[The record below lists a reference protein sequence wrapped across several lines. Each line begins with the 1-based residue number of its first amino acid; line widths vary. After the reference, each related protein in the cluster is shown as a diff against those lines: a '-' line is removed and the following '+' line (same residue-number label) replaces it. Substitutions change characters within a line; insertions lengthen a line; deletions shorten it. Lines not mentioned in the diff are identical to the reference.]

1 MSITNK
7 HYVKRIAETSI
18 GVSTLRGH
26 PANTIS
32 TARDYLKEL
41 NLEEFQCSSARDFNK
56 VLDKHTI
63 RLSKQIQK
71 LDHRFA
77 YWGSARKALNLF
89 LGDAAYHA
97 ILRKEF
103 HFDRIEKYLEV
114 PLDSQVANGLI
125 SLAEERNVNLP
136 TWETIRGLLSE
147 NSNLYQNFASSY
159 AKEIGCS
166 RIQLDLLLWRNN
178 G

>member
-1 MSITNK
+1 MGITNED
-7 HYVKRIAETSI
+7 YTRRIAEASI
-18 GVSTLRGH
+18 GASTLRGH
-26 PANTIS
+26 PSNTIS
-32 TARDYLKEL
+32 TTRAYLKTL
-41 NLEEFQCSSARDFNK
+41 KLEEFQCSNAKDFNK

-77 YWGSARKALNLF
+77 FWGSARKALNLF

-97 ILRKEF
+97 ILRKEYRL
-103 HFDRIEKYLEV
+103 DRIEKFMEV

-125 SLAEERNVNLP
+125 SLAEERNVSLP
-136 TWETIRGLLSE
+136 KWKTIRGLLPDESI
-147 NSNLYQNFASSY
+147 LYQSFASSY
-159 AKEIGCS
+159 AKELGCT
-166 RIQLDLLLWRNN
+166 RIQLDLLLWRKN

>member
-1 MSITNK
+1 MGITK
-7 HYVKRIAETSI
+7 EDYIRRIAEASI

-32 TARDYLKEL
+32 TTRTYLKKL
-41 NLEEFQCSSARDFNK
+41 GLEEFQCSNARDFNK

-114 PLDSQVANGLI
+114 P
-125 SLAEERNVNLP
+125 
-136 TWETIRGLLSE
+136 
-147 NSNLYQNFASSY
+147 
-159 AKEIGCS
+159 
-166 RIQLDLLLWRNN
+166 
-178 G
+178 